1 MNKRFDI
8 AFVGLKQGIH
18 KFRFDLGK
26 SFFEEFPYSVV
37 DEGNLRVE
45 FVLEKKETIMIAN
58 FSVKG
63 NVNLNC
69 SRCNELANVYIED
82 SMTNYYKFGTEIEED
97 ENLFV
102 LSPDEHKINIAHQLY
117 ELVSIAVPSTP
128 KHEDGDCNE
137 EMVAL
142 IKQYQPRNIKNK
154 KNDPR
159 WEELNKLNYYN

>member
-18 KFRFDLGK
+18 KFRFDLGQ
-26 SFFEEFPYSVV
+26 SFFEEFPYSTV
-37 DEGNLRVE
+37 DQGNLKVE
-45 FVLEKKETIMIAN
+45 LVLDKKETIMIAN
-58 FSVKG
+58 FSLTG
-63 NVNLNC
+63 TVNLNC

-82 SMTNYYKFGTEIEED
+82 SMINYYKFGTEIEED

-102 LSPDEHKINIAHQLY
+102 LSPDEYKINIARQLY

-128 KHEDGDCNE
+128 KHEEGDCNQ

-142 IKQYQPRNIKNK
+142 IKQYQPKNIKNK

-159 WEELNKLNYYN
+159 WEELNKLN